1 MANRDLSSR
10 IKLMQSISARALTAT
25 ANGTGVDTNG
35 YGSVV
40 AVLDMGTFA
49 GTTPTATVRL
59 EESADDSTYTA
70 VAAADLQ
77 GGALPAIDTTEDDQI
92 VERGYIGSKQY
103 VRFAVTAIAGTSA
116 SLPISGSFILGHAA
130 SNPA

>member
-10 IKLMQSISARALTAT
+10 IKLVQSISARALTAT
-25 ANGTGVDTNG
+25 VNGTGVDTNG

-59 EESADDSTYTA
+59 EDSADNSTFAA
-70 VAAADLQ
+70 VAAADLH
-77 GGALPAIDTTEDDQI
+77 GGALPAIDTTTDEQI
-92 VERGYIGSKQY
+92 VERGYIGSKRY
-103 VRFAVTAIAGTSA
+103 VRWAVTAIAGAGA
-116 SLPISGSFILGHAA
+116 SLPVSGSFILGHAS